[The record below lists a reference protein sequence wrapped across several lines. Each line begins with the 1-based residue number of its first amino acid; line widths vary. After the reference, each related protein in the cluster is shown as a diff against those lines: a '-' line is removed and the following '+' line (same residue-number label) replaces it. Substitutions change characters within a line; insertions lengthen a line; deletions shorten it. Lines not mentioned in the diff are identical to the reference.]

1 MAGLGLT
8 VWLKYLKFQKLLKIE
23 PSCMTPEP
31 HIHSF
36 IQHFG
41 EMGSRWGINR
51 TVGQICAL
59 LVISEEPLNADQ
71 ISEALGISRSNVSMG
86 LKELHSWNLLR
97 QVDVPGDRKD
107 YFTTPEDVWEMAR
120 TLIEERRKREIDPT
134 LSMLRS
140 LLLQEG
146 VAGKDDYALRRM
158 QEMHDLIELFVGW
171 LNDMQTL
178 NSARLQKLLKLGS
191 GVNKVLDMTDK
202 ISGKPKS
209 SVAVVATRPV
219 LSQDDIC

>member
-1 MAGLGLT
+1 
-8 VWLKYLKFQKLLKIE
+8 
-23 PSCMTPEP
+23 MTPQP
-31 HIHSF
+31 HIHAF

-59 LVISEEPLNADQ
+59 LVVSEEPLNADQ

-97 QVDVPGDRKD
+97 QVPVQGDRKD
-107 YFTTPEDVWEMAR
+107 YFTTPDDVWEMAR

-140 LLLQEG
+140 ILLQDDT
-146 VAGKDDYALRRM
+146 ANQDDYARQRM
-158 QEMHDLIELFVGW
+158 QDMHDLIELVVGW
-171 LNDMQTL
+171 LTDMQTL
-178 NSARLQKLLKLGS
+178 NSQRLQKLLKLGS

-202 ISGKPKS
+202 LSGKAKLAGSDKTGDKDNGPRW
-209 SVAVVATRPV
+209 A
-219 LSQDDIC
+219 QDDTC